1 MTNEGK
7 VWRCRVW
14 PYSWRCH
21 QDGYEPGEDF
31 NGLPLYLEAWEEV
44 LPTNAPSIAS
54 SNVPS
59 AAPSNVPSVAP
70 SDKPSLTPSESPSN
84 VPSESLSNVPSES
97 PSDKPSLPPSES
109 PSNVP
114 SESPSNVPS
123 TSAAPSDKPSLTPS
137 ESPSNV
143 PSESPS
149 DSPSNVPSVA
159 PSNVPSTSVAP
170 SDVSSESPSNVPS
183 VPLSN
188 VPSTSAAPSDVP
200 SVAPS
205 NVPSESHVPSVSAA
219 PSCQGQLRTARN
231 ICFALDESGSVCSYQ
246 FDLATYPNAKCKNFW
261 DQLNFSKSLVTALE
275 ATDTNFSVVTFAG
288 SATVDQQLAPA
299 GTTLTTLDNIVYSG
313 GNTYTHLG
321 INACQGTLANS
332 IVENTI
338 VLISD
343 GSPSSTSQA
352 LIAADVAKFHG
363 TDIVSVFIGNP
374 LVHGSAISFME
385 QVSSTNTV
393 HHASNFDD
401 LPDIAESVLTNVIC

>member
-1 MTNEGK
+1 VTNEGK

-70 SDKPSLTPSESPSN
+70 SDKPSLSPSEFPSN
-84 VPSESLSNVPSES
+84 VPSAA
-97 PSDKPSLPPSES
+97 

-114 SESPSNVPS
+114 
-123 TSAAPSDKPSLTPS
+123 SAAPSDKPSLTPS
-137 ESPSNV
+137 ESS
-143 PSESPS
+143 
-149 DSPSNVPSVA
+149 SNVPSVA

-170 SDVSSESPSNVPS
+170 S
-183 VPLSN
+183 N
-188 VPSTSAAPSDVP
+188 VPSTSVAPSDVP
-200 SVAPS
+200 SVALS

-219 PSCQGQLRTARN
+219 PSCQGQLTTARN
-231 ICFALDESGSVCSYQ
+231 ICFALDESGSVCPFGSS
-246 FDLATYPNAKCKNFW
+246 DLATYPNAECKNFW

-275 ATDTNFSVVTFAG
+275 ATDTKYSVVTFAT
-288 SATVDQQLAPA
+288 SATVDQQLSPA
-299 GTTLTTLDNIVYSG
+299 DATLTTLDNIVYSG
-313 GNTYTHLG
+313 GKTYTNLA
-321 INACQGTLANS
+321 IDACQGTLAS
-332 IVENTI
+332 STVENTI
-338 VLISD
+338 VLMSD
-343 GSPSSTSQA
+343 GMPYSQGA
-352 LIAADVAKFHG
+352 TLAAADAAKAAG
-363 TDIVSVFIGNP
+363 TNIVSVYI
-374 LVHGSAISFME
+374 SAFDKVTSVSAKLAFME

-401 LPDIAESVLTNVIC
+401 LPDIVDSVVTDVIC

>member
-1 MTNEGK
+1 VTNEGK

-70 SDKPSLTPSESPSN
+70 SDKPSSLPSESPSN

-170 SDVSSESPSNVPS
+170 SDV
-183 VPLSN
+183 
-188 VPSTSAAPSDVP
+188 P
-200 SVAPS
+200 SVALS

-261 DQLNFSKSLVTALE
+261 DQLNFSKSLVTTLE